1 MGAERDQAGSQGP
14 GMSGAGYGST
24 GGSNRD
30 SAGLNAGTSGSAAM
44 GDRAGSGEVHSGL
57 HSGGRDD
64 YSGIAFSGSASGQQG
79 GGVRDKVSGAADA
92 VRDRAG
98 EVGERASGAASGAK
112 GRLGA
117 LSERANSALEGRGV
131 LSRLQENPL
140 PALGVAFAAGFLLA
154 GGTNASSRPNSPAA
168 RARQELRNA
177 LMSGASAGL
186 AQGARGFLDTAGR
199 PEGFANTF
207 LRNLLGNVL
216 GGSEGGGQQG
226 GGQQGGGQQR
236 AQGGGGQ
243 GGGRPQGQGGGRP
256 QGGSAGGRGGSQ
268 Y

>member
-79 GGVRDKVSGAADA
+79 GVRDKVSGAADA

-98 EVGERASGAASGAK
+98 AVGERASGAASGAK

-154 GGTNASSRPNSPAA
+154 GGTNASARPNSPAA

-216 GGSEGGGQQG
+216 GGGEG

-236 AQGGGGQ
+236 ASGGGGQ

>member
-64 YSGIAFSGSASGQQG
+64 NYSGIAFSGSASGQQG

-117 LSERANSALEGRGV
+117 LSERANSALGGTGV

-216 GGSEGGGQQG
+216 GGSEGG
-226 GGQQGGGQQR
+226 QQGGGQQR
-236 AQGGGGQ
+236 AQGGGGGQ
-243 GGGRPQGQGGGRP
+243 GGARPQGQGGGRP
-256 QGGSAGGRGGSQ
+256 SGGSAGGRGGSQ

>member
-1 MGAERDQAGSQGP
+1 MGAERDQSGSQGP

-30 SAGLNAGTSGSAAM
+30 SAGLNAGTSGSKAM

-92 VRDRAG
+92 VRDRAS
-98 EVGERASGAASGAK
+98 EVGDRASGAASGAK

-226 GGQQGGGQQR
+226 GGQQRTQGDG
-236 AQGGGGQ
+236 QGGARPQQ
-243 GGGRPQGQGGGRP
+243 GGGRPS
-256 QGGSAGGRGGSQ
+256 GGSAGARGGSQ